1 MLQKSPVTLE
11 FGILNVMDHLSVLKE
26 KIVGLRAEIAQ
37 IQELNEQY
45 RREKGR
51 DMVSQIAHTERHERL
66 EQIKQEL
73 GRLAELGREMNS
85 VSRIRERNRPRGL
98 HLVNKSRVA

>member
-1 MLQKSPVTLE
+1 
-11 FGILNVMDHLSVLKE
+11 MDHLSALKE
-26 KIVGLRAEIAQ
+26 KIVRLRTEIAK

-45 RREKGR
+45 RREKER

-73 GRLAELGREMNS
+73 GRLAELGRALHS
-85 VSRIRERNRPRGL
+85 ASQIRERSRPSGL